1 MTTHQQIATR
11 MRRKVEVMLLD
22 AKAKQDPAR
31 HDINFDIDGTL
42 ANIEHRLDY
51 VRSKPKNWK
60 AFDAGIPNDN
70 VNEPVREVFWSLMMT
85 GAHSI
90 VLASGR
96 NESIRKETEDWLFDN
111 IMYGYQKLYM
121 RKADDFRGDDVV
133 KQEILDQIIA
143 DYGKLPDM
151 WFDDRPRVVSAVRK
165 RGIFVFDVYQ
175 GEEDF

>member
-1 MTTHQQIATR
+1 M
-11 MRRKVEVMLLD
+11 
-22 AKAKQDPAR
+22 
-31 HDINFDIDGTL
+31 DGTL

-60 AFDAGIPNDN
+60 AFDAGIPNDK
-70 VNEPVREVFWSLMMT
+70 VNDPVATIFWAMMT
-85 GAHSI
+85 RDNVDI

-96 NESIRKETEDWLFDN
+96 NERSRQATEDWLSAN
-111 IMYGYQKLYM
+111 MLTGYQKLYM
-121 RKADDFRGDDVV
+121 RKADDFRSDDIV
-133 KQEILDQIIA
+133 KDEIIDEIVA

-151 WFDDRPRVVSAVRK
+151 WFDDRPRVVRAVRS